1 MNKHAKTIIE
11 SLCDSME
18 VVTDEP
24 ERGQIEKFANTI
36 CVMQL
41 TQALPEQFGRDVIKK
56 CPKDDIFSRRF
67 DCPHC
72 AMAFLEGWYLS
83 RTSNQIYKE
92 LVVEFDG
99 DKNIF

>member
-1 MNKHAKTIIE
+1 MNKHAKAIVEAI
-11 SLCDSME
+11 CDSME
-18 VVTDEP
+18 VITDEP

-56 CPKDDIFSRRF
+56 CPQDDIFSRRF
-67 DCPHC
+67 DCHHC
-72 AMAFLEGWYLS
+72 AMAFLEGWYLGK
-83 RTSNQIYKE
+83 TSNQIYKE
-92 LVVEFDG
+92 LVAEFDG